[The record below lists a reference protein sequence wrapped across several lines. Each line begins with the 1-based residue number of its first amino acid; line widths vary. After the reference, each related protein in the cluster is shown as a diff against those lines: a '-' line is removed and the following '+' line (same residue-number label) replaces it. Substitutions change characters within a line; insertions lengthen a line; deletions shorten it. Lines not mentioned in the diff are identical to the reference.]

1 MNATATSR
9 ISIDVTQEQ
18 HKRLKA
24 TAALAGKSLKQ
35 YMLEKALPTESED
48 AALRELEA
56 FLEPRIA
63 SAKRGDFVDQS
74 VEEIFAEID

>member
-1 MNATATSR
+1 MNATPISR
-9 ISIDVTQEQ
+9 ISIDVTQQQ

-35 YMLEKALPTESED
+35 YMLEKALPSESED
-48 AALRELEA
+48 AALCELEA

-74 VEEIFAEID
+74 VEEIFSEID